1 MYSVEVIDKDD
12 ASITIRMN
20 GFPIQY
26 ANALR
31 RICLNGVPTFAIETV
46 DVIENT
52 SIFADEYLAH
62 RLALVPLTTPPDKY
76 SMPDEFD
83 SEEEDIYSSCSVM
96 LVLDSGKTDQTTDV
110 TSARL
115 SSEDPD
121 VRPVNDN
128 IPIATLAPMQKVVM
142 ECHARLGRGTEH
154 AKWNSANISVL
165 TGTEED
171 GFELKVETT
180 GSLNPADIIVAGMK
194 ELSVRLED
202 FRQVIG

>member
-1 MYSVEVIDKDD
+1 MYSVEVIDRSDT
-12 ASITIRMN
+12 SITIKMN

-31 RICLNGVPTFAIETV
+31 RICLNGVPIFAIETV

-52 SIFADEYLAH
+52 TVFADEYLAH
-62 RLALVPLTTPPDKY
+62 RLALVPLTTPSGKY
-76 SMPDEFD
+76 MSDQRDYQGEDEG
-83 SEEEDIYSSCSVM
+83 SNSTVM

-110 TSARL
+110 TTARL
-115 SSEDPD
+115 SSEDPE
-121 VRPVNDN
+121 VRPVNDD

-142 ECHARLGRGTEH
+142 ECHAKLGRGSEH
-154 AKWNSANISVL
+154 AKWNSADISVL

-180 GSLNPADIIVAGMK
+180 GSRDPADIIMAGMQ
-194 ELSVRLED
+194 ELSGRLEE
-202 FRQVIG
+202 FKQVID

>member
-1 MYSVEVIDKDD
+1 MYSVEVIDKGDT
-12 ASITIRMN
+12 SITIRMS

-76 SMPDEFD
+76 SMPDESD

-171 GFELKVETT
+171 GFELKVETA